1 MIPDFT
7 LQSIVWTTV
16 ILFSEVQSD
25 LQSVY
30 DWAHSNN
37 MVFNSGK
44 FNHLCFSA
52 SSDMSVCS
60 NAYISPEMNL
70 IAQHEHIK
78 DLGVSCLLI
87 VHLITIYL

>member
-7 LQSIVWTTV
+7 LQSIDYSVDDCDS
-16 ILFSEVQSD
+16 LQSD

-37 MVFNSGK
+37 MVFNFGK

-60 NAYISPEMNL
+60 NAFIS
-70 IAQHEHIK
+70 AQK
-78 DLGVSCLLI
+78 
-87 VHLITIYL
+87 